1 MPPLALR
8 RTYSLNSYSLITA
21 TEGEPAIVVAELK
34 TMPQILSTQTEGE
47 PVCISGSLVLVAHGI
62 VIQSVVHCV
71 PTMLPCCIAPP
82 VMLND
87 MAGEFTVWT

>member
-1 MPPLALR
+1 M
-8 RTYSLNSYSLITA
+8 
-21 TEGEPAIVVAELK
+21 VVAELK
-34 TMPQILSTQTEGE
+34 TIPQILSTQTEGE

-71 PTMLPCCIAPP
+71 PTMLPCAMAPP

-87 MAGEFTVWT
+87 MAGEFTAATIHSHHYHSSPLSTNTR